1 MAAGAVGAGWA
12 DKDAADMGADAGAAT
27 MMGAP
32 TGPLTMRTLP
42 SASVISNSD
51 TLESETK
58 SINVL
63 SFLKSM
69 SFVVFCS

>member
-1 MAAGAVGAGWA
+1 
-12 DKDAADMGADAGAAT
+12 MGAPTIGAAT
-27 MMGAP
+27 TGAAIGAATIAP

-42 SASVISNSD
+42 SASVISNSE

-69 SFVVFCS
+69 NFVVFCG

>member
-1 MAAGAVGAGWA
+1 
-12 DKDAADMGADAGAAT
+12 
-27 MMGAP
+27 
-32 TGPLTMRTLP
+32 MRTLP
-42 SASVISNSD
+42 SVSVISNSE

-69 SFVVFCS
+69 NFVVFCG